1 MTTATEG
8 VKKKKRKKEKKN
20 PKNLQNESKHKNIVN
35 KTKDTVEGMNSRVR
49 DTEKYTHYL
58 GFRILEIKQNS
69 KKKSNFKNGNSL
81 KDI

>member
-1 MTTATEG
+1 
-8 VKKKKRKKEKKN
+8 
-20 PKNLQNESKHKNIVN
+20 
-35 KTKDTVEGMNSRVR
+35 MNSRVH

-69 KKKSNFKNGNSL
+69 KKKSNLKNDNSL

>member
-1 MTTATEG
+1 
-8 VKKKKRKKEKKN
+8 
-20 PKNLQNESKHKNIVN
+20 
-35 KTKDTVEGMNSRVR
+35 MNSRVR